1 MIMKKITETI
11 AMSAV
16 SLLIAIP
23 AWAADEV
30 PESSGTKIIAGLLP
44 LLIIF
49 GFLYF
54 FLRRINRRNGPYM
67 DRAMVHM
74 DRLEKQNEE
83 IIGLLKDIAGKKRNP
98 EPPPLPYS
106 ESAPRPPQG

>member
-1 MIMKKITETI
+1 MKKITGTI
-11 AMSAV
+11 ATLAV

-30 PESSGTKIIAGLLP
+30 QQSSGAKIVSGLLP

-49 GFLYF
+49 GLLYF

-67 DRAMVHM
+67 DRAMAHM

-83 IIGLLKDIAGKKRNP
+83 IIGLLKDIAGKKRTP
-98 EPPPLPYS
+98 EPPPPPYS
-106 ESAPRPPQG
+106 EPAARSPHG